1 MTLEVEF
8 KKQEQKRRE
17 SKKLKSL
24 IKQGIPFTDL
34 ATEVQEQVRQIQQH
48 FGSIEVEAKQFLEPM
63 NNLLKLLQQ
72 RVTFFEDLKVFG
84 GQIGW
89 VTDTLTV
96 IAKNVQ
102 SASAKMDKVFN
113 ELTADLVERGKLRAK
128 QMETLAKIDDYL
140 ERWG

>member
-1 MTLEVEF
+1 LTLEVEF

>member
-1 MTLEVEF
+1 LTLEVEF

-24 IKQGIPFTDL
+24 IKQGMPLTDL